1 MSIISAEQLFN
12 TVNGE
17 LVSCQGRKNRDS
29 QLNQHL
35 SDVYRSAVNFSR
47 GLQPWRTQDHTLGQ
61 VRKIWA
67 VWLLHLTPCIAHLQL
82 LLWEQCRYLCAELR
96 GQILGRTWDKSL
108 QSFPPC
114 SSQSTSR
121 VWYDGERTFE
131 EMENICTNTYNCK
144 TVTFLVSSYFLF
156 FIFYFFFS

>member
-1 MSIISAEQLFN
+1 MVKLLAFMNWVHFFFHNNFSLLITDSKVELQKSLKWSYIYLCLESHHYLFYFVRLVHWCQVSIISDEQVFS

-67 VWLLHLTPCIAHLQL
+67 VWLLHLPPWDSQTLNKISIA
-82 LLWEQCRYLCAELR
+82 CALR
-96 GQILGRTWDKSL
+96 L
-108 QSFPPC
+108 P
-114 SSQSTSR
+114 TSKA
-121 VWYDGERTFE
+121 
-131 EMENICTNTYNCK
+131 ICN
-144 TVTFLVSSYFLF
+144 
-156 FIFYFFFS
+156 